1 MPNHDVEQ
9 FVSACGT
16 NQVSAVRRMLSE
28 GYVDINASN
37 SSGVTGLYVAMRNNK
52 IDTVRLLLAH
62 SDIQI
67 NSTDSIGRTA
77 LHTACLLHGS
87 VESVRLFLAH
97 PACTRDFVTK
107 VNSLRKTAEMEDRS
121 IGSDDRARLLR
132 EYLETENKSD
142 EVDDV
147 QRMVEMIKSGETTG
161 EGTTRLEDMTLT
173 EVAKGIEKINAVQP
187 IIEAA
192 NSKVKDEHNKEL
204 AKLEAEHNNKL
215 KSLVESHK
223 RKVDSIVDKQTMEN
237 NKCKKLRAEN
247 EERKKSLNIQ
257 LQALLSPP
265 GQPANPPPP
274 PPSSLIPSCPVCLES
289 MRPPLQIF
297 TCGNGHLVCSV
308 CRPKVIMDKC
318 HCQAMYMGRATAMEQ
333 MVRQV
338 LGIM

>member
-1 MPNHDVEQ
+1 MSRGNHV
-9 FVSACGT
+9 C
-16 NQVSAVRRMLSE
+16 
-28 GYVDINASN
+28 
-37 SSGVTGLYVAMRNNK
+37 
-52 IDTVRLLLAH
+52 
-62 SDIQI
+62 
-67 NSTDSIGRTA
+67 
-77 LHTACLLHGS
+77 
-87 VESVRLFLAH
+87 
-97 PACTRDFVTK
+97 
-107 VNSLRKTAEMEDRS
+107 
-121 IGSDDRARLLR
+121 ARLLR
-132 EYLETENKSD
+132 EYLETENKSE

-147 QRMVEMIKSGETTG
+147 QQMVEMIKSGETTG
-161 EGTTRLEDMTLT
+161 DGPTRLHEMTLT
-173 EVAKGIEKINAVQP
+173 EVANGIEKINDVQP

-223 RKVDSIVDKQTMEN
+223 RKVESIVDKQTMEN

-265 GQPANPPPP
+265 GQPANPP

-318 HCQAMYMGRATAMEQ
+318 HCQAMYMGTATAMEQ

>member
-1 MPNHDVEQ
+1 MI
-9 FVSACGT
+9 
-16 NQVSAVRRMLSE
+16 SE
-28 GYVDINASN
+28 GVDINGRNISEWN
-37 SSGVTGLYVAMRNNK
+37 GLYMAMEGNNMD
-52 IDTVRLLLAH
+52 IVRLLLAQ
-62 SDIQI
+62 SDIQLFHKV
-67 NSTDSIGRTA
+67 TDGMADGMSVGMSV
-77 LHTACLLHGS
+77 LHYVCLHNS

-97 PACTRDFVTK
+97 PSCTKNIVNMVSRSGDFAGQ
-107 VNSLRKTAEMEDRS
+107 TAEMV
-121 IGSDDRARLLR
+121 ARQRGNHDCAKLIR
-132 EYLETENKSD
+132 EYLETENKPE

-147 QRMVEMIKSGETTG
+147 QKIVEMVKSGETTG
-161 EGTTRLEDMTLT
+161 DGTPRLEDMTLT
-173 EVAKGIEKINAVQP
+173 EVAKGIEKINADHP

-192 NSKVKDEHNKEL
+192 NSKVKDEHNEEL
-204 AKLEAEHNNKL
+204 AKLEVEHKIHL

-223 RKVDSIVDKQTMEN
+223 RKVDSIVDKHTVEN
-237 NKCKKLRAEN
+237 HKYKKLRAET
-247 EERKKSLNIQ
+247 EERKESLQSQ

-265 GQPANPPPP
+265 GQPAKPPPP

-297 TCGNGHLVCSV
+297 TCGNGHLVCSG